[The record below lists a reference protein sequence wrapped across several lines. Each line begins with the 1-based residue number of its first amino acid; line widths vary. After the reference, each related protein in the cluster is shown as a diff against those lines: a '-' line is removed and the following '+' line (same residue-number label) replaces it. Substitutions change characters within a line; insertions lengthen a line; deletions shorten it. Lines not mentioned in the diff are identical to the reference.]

1 MTTCDNCGSP
11 VTPGDTFCGVCGTY
25 LDWNSPTR
33 APATTSPAPATTPPD
48 PAAAL
53 PDPADPPTAAASH
66 RPADPPTAAD
76 SNTGP
81 AAPISATTSTGPT
94 PELSAAPVPTGHAT
108 TTGWTTGSPSPA
120 PPSPD
125 AAPTNAA
132 PTDGS
137 NSDKANSDEAN
148 GSRDDVAEPEA
159 SDQAP
164 EQTARNSPGAR
175 SAEPGHDDPAGAEP
189 ETRSAT
195 DSDRRSRAAALV
207 VPVSEAGPA
216 AAVPVRDVAVD
227 APGRDR
233 PGAVQPGR
241 PVAPRPVLR
250 EFADERAGGQ
260 LACPHCGT
268 ANPPD
273 RVFCRRCGRS
283 LAGAVAQGKDRRGWR
298 FRWPRGRGRLWRLLA
313 FLLILALLV
322 GAGWAAVHWGPRA
335 VDAIL
340 DRLAT
345 AEATTPNATS
355 ASSSARNHG
364 PELVADGLSNRYWSP
379 TAGRG
384 AGEWVE
390 LRFDVP
396 IRVLDVIISGGVSPD
411 QAEYLERGRPAD
423 VLVSTWTSAGVRTD
437 NRFRLADRAGPQHFA
452 VTAGDTT
459 RLRVTIESGYAL
471 GPGRAPAI
479 AEIEVFRRP

>member
-11 VTPGDTFCGVCGTY
+11 VTPGDAFCGVCGTY
-25 LDWNSPTR
+25 LDWNSPAPSPATPSAATLPAEGPADPVP
-33 APATTSPAPATTPPD
+33 APATSSAGPADPGSAAARTTGSPAPAATVEETATVEESSAGAGRPAPHQDGRLAAEAGSADRDEAEAGHSDREKSEPDQDHRATPDDAESEPD
-48 PAAAL
+48 QDHRATPDDAETEPDRPEPAAEQVL
-53 PDPADPPTAAASH
+53 
-66 RPADPPTAAD
+66 
-76 SNTGP
+76 
-81 AAPISATTSTGPT
+81 
-94 PELSAAPVPTGHAT
+94 
-108 TTGWTTGSPSPA
+108 
-120 PPSPD
+120 
-125 AAPTNAA
+125 
-132 PTDGS
+132 
-137 NSDKANSDEAN
+137 
-148 GSRDDVAEPEA
+148 AETE
-159 SDQAP
+159 
-164 EQTARNSPGAR
+164 
-175 SAEPGHDDPAGAEP
+175 
-189 ETRSAT
+189 
-195 DSDRRSRAAALV
+195 SDRRKRAAALV

-216 AAVPVRDVAVD
+216 VAVPARDVVMD
-227 APGRDR
+227 TIGRDR

-250 EFADERAGGQ
+250 EFADEQTAGQ
-260 LACPHCGT
+260 LVCPHCDT

-283 LAGAVAQGKDRRGWR
+283 LAGAVAQGKDRRKWR

-322 GAGWAAVHWGPRA
+322 GAGWAAAHWGPRA
-335 VDAIL
+335 VDAVL

-355 ASSSARNHG
+355 ASSSARSHG
-364 PELVADGLSNRYWSP
+364 PGLVADGLSNRYWSP
-379 TAGRG
+379 TSGRG

-411 QAEYLERGRPAD
+411 QAEYLQRGRPAD
-423 VLVSTWTSAGVRTD
+423 VMVSTWTSGEVRTD
-437 NRFRLADRAGPQHFA
+437 HRFRLADRAGPQHFA